1 MWAVCRHQNRKKIS
15 TKILTRF
22 FVCFLSNLTIWQP
35 CVTMLTDGQDN
46 SSLPY
51 HKTLIYSCR
60 CHAVVDKILKRSYK
74 KKIKRK
80 KTNNCVFENGSQ
92 AAKNVMRTT
101 ILFLVWQYQRLF
113 GNYESK
119 VYTGHISIRFDRLW
133 RARAHERPRTWH
145 FQSEICSQDFPRC
158 STHVIC
164 VCL

>member
-60 CHAVVDKILKRSYK
+60 CHAVVDKILKRSYEK
-74 KKIKRK
+74 KKNGKKQIIVYLKMALKQRK
-80 KTNNCVFENGSQ
+80 MSCALQYCSSSDNTNGYLVITNPKFTPDIYQLDSIDCGERVLMRGLALDIFNQ
-92 AAKNVMRTT
+92 RFVLKIFLAA
-101 ILFLVWQYQRLF
+101 
-113 GNYESK
+113 
-119 VYTGHISIRFDRLW
+119 
-133 RARAHERPRTWH
+133 AHM
-145 FQSEICSQDFPRC
+145 
-158 STHVIC
+158 
-164 VCL
+164 